1 MLDVEQRL
9 RDLLTDDHLTVHVS
23 PDAVEAVH
31 SGVRRR
37 RRRAR
42 VAGSAVGVAAVVA
55 VAAIAGPVVFNR
67 TPSPSPGRV
76 ASGTSGVWTPGPL
89 TSLPS
94 ALTTASAMAISGG
107 IVWIAGPAAHTVDGD
122 VLARVDASTRR
133 VTTMTAGLVSDLAAT
148 PRHLWAA
155 LRGGPSDPTNCA
167 LELRRTTDGGIVS
180 TYPLPCDAGG
190 ASVPTVTADG
200 GHAWV
205 ATDDGVHTYLRLY
218 TAGART
224 LTKQLVLA
232 GRLAG
237 PRVLAIGGSSVYV
250 VTYTSDD
257 GVVLHQL
264 SRADLTPLRTIAA
277 PGARLIAYG
286 SDRLYV
292 ADATGVASFPPDL
305 GGRSDFA
312 TGYVTTLTT
321 GAGIVWCDPGGGALA
336 GLDPRTGAV
345 TSVAEISADP
355 PGIVRADGSVLWSVR
370 RHAGTG
376 VGVQSAQPAP

>member
-9 RDLLTDDHLTVHVS
+9 RDLLTDDHLAVRVS
-23 PDAVEAVH
+23 ADAVDAVH

-42 VAGSAVGVAAVVA
+42 VAGSAVVVAVVA
-55 VAAIAGPVVFNR
+55 VAAIAGPLVVNR
-67 TPSPSPGRV
+67 TSPTSPGRV
-76 ASGTSGVWTPGPL
+76 ASGTNGVWTPGPL

-94 ALTTASAMAISGG
+94 ALTNPSAMAISGG
-107 IVWIAGPAAHTVDGD
+107 IVWIAGPAADSVDGD
-122 VLARVDASTRR
+122 VLARVDAGSRR

-155 LRGGPSDPTNCA
+155 LRGGPSNPTRCT
-167 LELRRTTDGGIVS
+167 LELRRTTDGGNVS

-190 ASVPTVTADG
+190 ASAPTVTADG
-200 GHAWV
+200 GHAWI
-205 ATDDGVHTYLRLY
+205 ATDDGAHTYVRLY
-218 TAGART
+218 TAGARK
-224 LTKQLVLA
+224 LTKQLILA

-250 VTYTSDD
+250 VTFSADD
-257 GVVLHQL
+257 GAVLHQL

-305 GGRSDFA
+305 GGRSSFA
-312 TGYVTTLTT
+312 TGYVTMLTT

-345 TSVAEISADP
+345 TSVAEIPVDP

-370 RHAGTG
+370 RYAGTG